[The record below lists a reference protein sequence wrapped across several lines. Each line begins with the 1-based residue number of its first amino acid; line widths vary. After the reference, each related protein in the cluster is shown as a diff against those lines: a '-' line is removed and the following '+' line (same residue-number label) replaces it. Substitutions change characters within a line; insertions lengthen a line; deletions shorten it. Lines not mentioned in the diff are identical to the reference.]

1 MLDSDHPA
9 SVEDDRRLPPDGKQ
23 VVAFL
28 DDEATTVAVRAGLA
42 PLGNSIDVRRGGLRQ
57 AIRFFR
63 SLAPVR
69 AAIIDISDAPDL
81 ASGEL
86 QPALDE
92 LARTCPPDVPVF
104 LLGTNT
110 DITFYRLVVHE
121 MGATDY
127 FPRPLTRDLVQRQLL
142 PRLLGTAPE
151 IQDARSGRVI
161 AFCGA
166 RGGVGATTL
175 AVNSILQLAG
185 MSQNQS
191 VGQLALLDLHLQDGS
206 AAMMLG
212 ARPGTGLR
220 VALEDPTRSDA
231 LFLERATIAIDQR
244 LHLVAADEASD
255 SAAPVTSEGVVH
267 VFDVLRRRFNFIFV
281 DVPMPVPPEMRM
293 VLRLAWHVV
302 VVLHPD
308 LPGLRDAH
316 ALRQAATQAAGTD
329 RVFTVLNRA
338 DMRGALKRD
347 LVERGLGRA
356 PDFVIPDLGGRMTE
370 AVNLG
375 KPALTHVPALRRHVL
390 PLVREV
396 VGLPA
401 ETPGRWLLSR
411 LVSR

>member
-9 SVEDDRRLPPDGKQ
+9 TADESHLPPDSRM

-28 DDEATTVAVRAGLA
+28 DDEATVTAVRAGLA
-42 PLGNSIDVRRGGLRQ
+42 PLGSSMDIRRGGLRQ
-57 AIRFFR
+57 AIKFFR
-63 SLAPVR
+63 ALSPAR

-104 LLGTNT
+104 LIGGNS
-110 DITFYRLVVHE
+110 DIQFYRLVVHE

-127 FPRPLTRDLVQRQLL
+127 FPRPLTRDIVQRQLL

-175 AVNSILQLAG
+175 AVNGILQLAA
-185 MSQNQS
+185 MAQNQS
-191 VGQLALLDLHLQDGS
+191 VGQLALLDLHLHDGS

-220 VALEDPTRSDA
+220 VALEDPSRSDA
-231 LFLERATIAIDQR
+231 LFLERATIALDQR
-244 LHLVAADEASD
+244 LHLVAADEAAD
-255 SAAPVTSEGVVH
+255 NAPPVTAEGVVH
-267 VFDVLRRRFNFIFV
+267 VFDVLRRRFNYIFV
-281 DVPMPVPPEMRM
+281 DLPVPVPPEMRM

-316 ALRQAATQAAGTD
+316 ALRQSATIASGAD
-329 RVFTVLNRA
+329 RVFTVLNRS
-338 DMRGALKRD
+338 DMRGGLKRD
-347 LVERGLGRA
+347 LIERGLGRA
-356 PDFVIPDLGGRMTE
+356 PDFVIPDLGGRMSE

-375 KPALTHVPALRRHVL
+375 KPALTHVPALRRNLL
-390 PLVREV
+390 PLVRELA
-396 VGLPA
+396 GMPA
-401 ETPGRWLLSR
+401 ETPARWLSR